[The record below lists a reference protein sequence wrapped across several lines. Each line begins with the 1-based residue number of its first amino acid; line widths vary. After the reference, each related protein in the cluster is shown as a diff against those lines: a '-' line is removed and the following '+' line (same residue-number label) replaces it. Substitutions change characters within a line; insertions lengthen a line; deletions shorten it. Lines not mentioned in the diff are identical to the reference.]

1 MRNRLLFICLACLW
15 LVNNGVAAHLAQS
28 PRQVITLKDGWEY
41 RPVSSV
47 SKKAPFTPVVIP
59 HTWNVDYIPG
69 TTLYNRETMVY
80 QRPLNITEE
89 MKGKRLF
96 LYFEGVNS
104 VAHVFMNRRT
114 VGEHLGG
121 YTAFCFEITDQ
132 VKPGE
137 NLLEVWVSNAYRTDV
152 LPISGDFNVYGGIHR
167 PCHLIVTEQDC
178 ITPSFYAS
186 PGVFVHQQNI
196 SEEKADIVV
205 ESRLS
210 LKGNRQGLTLKTI
223 VADAADRQVAVSE
236 TSVTDSIVRQAI
248 RIERPILWNGKKNPY
263 LYHVAV
269 ELYEGD
275 RLRDKVVQRTG
286 FRYFSVDPDKG
297 FFLNGDYLN
306 LYGFCRHE
314 DVAGK
319 ASALEQEDYLLD
331 MELIKETGATAMRL
345 AHYPHAEPMY
355 DLSDE
360 NGIILWTEI
369 PMCGPGGQ
377 AFTGYVETEGF
388 KNNARQA
395 VKELV
400 YQKFNHPSICFW
412 GIFNEILVSDGK
424 KFVEYDD
431 PIPFT
436 KELNTLF
443 KSIDTSRLTA
453 LATCVD
459 QTYYLGCSDLIAWNK
474 YFGWYKDA
482 APSVSKFFDQAH
494 DTSKGQPV
502 GVSEYGA
509 GASIHHHQWPLV
521 QEDRADSHFHPEE
534 AQAYCHEGNW
544 DAFRKRPFLWAKFIW
559 VFADYQTYMRQEGDT
574 DGFNDKGLLT
584 YDRKTKKDAFFF
596 YKANWNPEPM
606 VYITSRR
613 FTRRTNPET
622 DVKVYSNLSEVTLY
636 VNGKKQGTMR
646 PDEMRRIIWKDI
658 KLDKGQNDIRV
669 EGKSG
674 KTVLVDTC
682 IWYYLDK

>member
-236 TSVTDSIVRQAI
+236 TSVADSIVRQAI

>member
-15 LVNNGVAAHLAQS
+15 LVNNGLAAHLAQS